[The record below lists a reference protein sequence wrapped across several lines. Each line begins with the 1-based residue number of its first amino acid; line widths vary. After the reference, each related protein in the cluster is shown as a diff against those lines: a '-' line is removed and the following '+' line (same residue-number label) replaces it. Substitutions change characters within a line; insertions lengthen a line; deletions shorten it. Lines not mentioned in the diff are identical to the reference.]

1 MSTAITAK
9 PKSEMTREELER
21 HERDDIENGPLSV
34 LHMAV
39 KNNAQI
45 LISLRNNHKLLA
57 RVKAFDR
64 HCNMVL
70 ENVKEMWTERPAAGK
85 GVKRAAPIN
94 KDRFISKMFIR
105 GDSVILVLR
114 ASGTSSA
121 MRLRTVICQS
131 GCLLVLAT
139 SARAQADARVMEAT
153 KADFFSFLAT
163 KQYILMGFYE
173 EGDDESTAAIH
184 GLNQFAA
191 SAAEDYPSM
200 QLCKVNHQTNPYLT
214 ARMLLKTIPE
224 LRLLVKNIDGVWAA
238 YNIEIDKGTDMVVE
252 FMRSQHLRGQMSPP
266 PALCTPFNIC
276 GRALGWFAEAS
287 IAFDRMLPIPR
298 WLAILLL
305 PALSAFIGRFII
317 DGMYATETRVR
328 SAIGNPQDAA
338 DPPSTKK
345 IN

>member
-1 MSTAITAK
+1 
-9 PKSEMTREELER
+9 
-21 HERDDIENGPLSV
+21 
-34 LHMAV
+34 MA
-39 KNNAQI
+39 
-45 LISLRNNHKLLA
+45 H
-57 RVKAFDR
+57 
-64 HCNMVL
+64 
-70 ENVKEMWTERPAAGK
+70 
-85 GVKRAAPIN
+85 
-94 KDRFISKMFIR
+94 
-105 GDSVILVLR
+105 
-114 ASGTSSA
+114 
-121 MRLRTVICQS
+121 
-131 GCLLVLAT
+131 
-139 SARAQADARVMEAT
+139 
-153 KADFFSFLAT
+153 
-163 KQYILMGFYE
+163 
-173 EGDDESTAAIH
+173 
-184 GLNQFAA
+184 
-191 SAAEDYPSM
+191 
-200 QLCKVNHQTNPYLT
+200 
-214 ARMLLKTIPE
+214 
-224 LRLLVKNIDGVWAA
+224 GVWAA